1 MRTLKTRQS
10 QRVVVVDGPVGFR
23 RWGPRAGGAQRADDA
38 VHVRQDCGGM
48 EKDAFEDTL
57 GATEDGTTR
66 PYLKLAMTMIKAR

>member
-1 MRTLKTRQS
+1 
-10 QRVVVVDGPVGFR
+10 
-23 RWGPRAGGAQRADDA
+23 
-38 VHVRQDCGGM
+38 M